1 MAQTT
6 DFSQLDLN
14 ATYSYADYLTWQFD
28 GAVEIIKGKI
38 MTMSPAPSTEHQG
51 ISWRF
56 SGCLFNFL
64 KDKPCRAFTAPFDVR
79 LFDRH
84 KSLIANREIF
94 SVVQPD
100 ISVICDKTKIDS
112 QGCLGAPDWVIEILS
127 KGNSKKEM
135 QLKYQL
141 YQESGVKEYWLIY
154 PYEKAVHQFVLDDNS
169 EKYQLLNMYCGED
182 IATPHLFP
190 NLQINLNEIFEDSF
204 N

>member
-38 MTMSPAPSTEHQG
+38 MTISPAPSTEHQG

-190 NLQINLNEIFEDSF
+190 NLQINLNEIFEDGF
-204 N
+204 H

>member
-190 NLQINLNEIFEDSF
+190 NLQINLNEIFEDGF
-204 N
+204 H

>member
-28 GAVEIIKGKI
+28 DAVEIIKGKI
-38 MTMSPAPSTEHQG
+38 MAMSPAPSAEHQG

-190 NLQINLNEIFEDSF
+190 NLQINLNEIFEDGF
-204 N
+204 H

>member
-64 KDKPCRAFTAPFDVR
+64 KDKPYRAFTAPFDVR

-190 NLQINLNEIFEDSF
+190 NLQINLNEIFEDGF
-204 N
+204 H

>member
-14 ATYSYADYLTWQFD
+14 ATYSYADYLTWKFD
-28 GAVEIIKGKI
+28 DAVEIIKGKI
-38 MTMSPAPSTEHQG
+38 MTISPAPSTEHQG

-100 ISVICDKTKIDS
+100 ISVIRDKTKIDS

-190 NLQINLNEIFEDSF
+190 NLQINLNEIFEDGF
-204 N
+204 H

>member
-38 MTMSPAPSTEHQG
+38 MAMSPAPSTEHQG

-64 KDKPCRAFTAPFDVR
+64 KDQPCRAFTAPFDVR

-154 PYEKAVHQFVLDDNS
+154 PYEKAVHQFVLDDTS
-169 EKYQLLNMYCGED
+169 EKYQLVNMYCGED
-182 IATPHLFP
+182 FASPHLFP
-190 NLQINLNEIFEDSF
+190 NLKINLNEIFEDSF
-204 N
+204 H

>member
-38 MTMSPAPSTEHQG
+38 MAMSPAPSTEHQG

-64 KDKPCRAFTAPFDVR
+64 KDKPCCAFTAPFDVR

-84 KSLIANREIF
+84 KSLMAN
-94 SVVQPD
+94 
-100 ISVICDKTKIDS
+100 
-112 QGCLGAPDWVIEILS
+112 LEIL
-127 KGNSKKEM
+127 
-135 QLKYQL
+135 
-141 YQESGVKEYWLIY
+141 
-154 PYEKAVHQFVLDDNS
+154 A
-169 EKYQLLNMYCGED
+169 
-182 IATPHLFP
+182 
-190 NLQINLNEIFEDSF
+190 
-204 N
+204 